1 MLSDQVAKA
10 LKDDIIRGVYEPN
23 QKLLLAELKSRY
35 QTGTSPVREAMF
47 RLEACGFLC
56 LENQKGFSVSPISAA
71 DCEDLYST
79 RILLEKEAL
88 SQSLKYGDDDWEGRV
103 VANYHKLAKVETA
116 KTFSSKRWEERHNHF
131 HQSVTSAAK
140 SSHLTHMVDNFRDLT
155 ERYRVIWL
163 RSCKKERPF
172 MQSVAE
178 HHELYE
184 AVIARDIR
192 AAQRIITL
200 HFHHVVERIKQVLLN

>member
-10 LKDDIIRGVYEPN
+10 LKNDIIRGVFEPN
-23 QKLLLAELKSRY
+23 QKLLLAELKDRY

-47 RLEACGFLC
+47 RLEACGFLR
-56 LENQKGFSVSPISAA
+56 LENQKGFSVSPISAS

-103 VANYHKLAKVETA
+103 VSSYHKLAKIETA
-116 KTFSSKRWEERHNHF
+116 KTFSSKRWEERHNNY
-131 HQSVTSAAK
+131 HQSLTGAAK
-140 SSHLTHMVDNFRDLT
+140 SIHLIHMVDNFRDLT

-163 RSCKKERPF
+163 RSSKKERSF
-172 MQSVAE
+172 AQSVGE
-178 HHELYE
+178 HHDLHE
-184 AVIARDIR
+184 AALARDIR
-192 AAQRIITL
+192 KVQRIITD
-200 HFHHVVERIKQVLLN
+200 HFANVVDRIKQVLN